1 MNSLVYRVKGGL
13 GNQLFIYAFSLA
25 FNKFK
30 NHNIYYDNIS
40 GFIRNDFSHIQT
52 NKFLLDKY
60 FPNIKKP
67 KIHVLFLLHII
78 RKFKIKG
85 SIFDYIHDEF
95 NLLDEANAKI
105 LSNKTYLIEGYFQN
119 FKLISDSIP
128 EIRKTI
134 KYKPLSNQV
143 DLDNLSLIN
152 KSNSIA
158 IQIRVND
165 YNVPIPKDYIYK
177 SINILKGKFDNP
189 HWFLF
194 TDNLEWCKL
203 NLNLP
208 SNIIYINSGD
218 DEIDFKLMTSCKHFI
233 LTLGTFGWWGA
244 MLSLNNEKEVFYP
257 IKFKEYLNKNLF
269 PLNWECI
276 N

>member
-1 MNSLVYRVKGGL
+1 M
-13 GNQLFIYAFSLA
+13 
-25 FNKFK
+25 
-30 NHNIYYDNIS
+30 
-40 GFIRNDFSHIQT
+40 
-52 NKFLLDKY
+52 
-60 FPNIKKP
+60 
-67 KIHVLFLLHII
+67 HII

-143 DLDNLSLIN
+143 DFYNLSLIN

-177 SINILKGKFDNP
+177 SINTLSKKITTP
-189 HWFLF
+189 HWFVF

-208 SNIIYINSGD
+208 TDVIYINSGD

-257 IKFKEYLNKNLF
+257 TKFKNYPNKNLF
-269 PLNWECI
+269 PLNWKCI
-276 N
+276 D